1 MKKKLLAAM
10 MAAALCASSITPVCA
25 ERTHAVGNRYED
37 EDDDDWDDDMDE
49 MFSSELTKYDVRTSP
64 SKKTIRI
71 GKSFYINVVA
81 QADSQFED
89 MPDEEW
95 DELCEENID
104 SITYRSSKSSVASVS
119 SSGKVTGRR
128 KGTALIKTEINLV
141 NGESVVYKTKVYVT
155 R

>member
-37 EDDDDWDDDMDE
+37 EDDDDWDD
-49 MFSSELTKYDVRTSP
+49 
-64 SKKTIRI
+64 
-71 GKSFYINVVA
+71 INVVA

-119 SSGKVTGRR
+119 SSWKVTGRR